1 MSTVSVVIPTYNRAE
16 LLSRAIDSVLA
27 QTYDDFE
34 LLVVDDGSTDDTE
47 AVVTAYDDD
56 RVRYLAHETNRGA
69 NPARNTGIEA
79 AEGEFVAFLDSDD
92 EWRPRKLEAQ
102 LDRLEAVEAESGDSA
117 AEPVE
122 NDEAEPDED
131 RDSSS
136 ESDDSDSDEN
146 SDSSSGSEKSDPD
159 DEWVAVYTD
168 YDVTVPGVS
177 GLIRETAASI
187 LSTDTPGE
195 RVEGGE
201 ELVGPTLADTLH
213 TGAGSTLLVRTEV
226 ARRIDGFDEELDWF
240 QDPDFLLRVLQE
252 GKLAHVPEE
261 LVVRHYSGS
270 PDADAAA
277 EAGIEFLEK
286 HNDLVWEA
294 ERQGYDVYGA
304 HDLILAKYFLRD
316 GQFLPGLSHLRRASV
331 APRQVPSLAWFAA
344 TGSRR
349 GRSGLLAVFAF
360 AVLATRRT
368 QLNDE

>member
-1 MSTVSVVIPTYNRAE
+1 MPTVSVVIPTYNRAE
-16 LLSRAIDSVLA
+16 LLTRAIDSVLA

-102 LDRLEAVEAESGDSA
+102 LDRLEEVKDESKESDSA
-117 AEPVE
+117 
-122 NDEAEPDED
+122 ED
-131 RDSSS
+131 
-136 ESDDSDSDEN
+136 
-146 SDSSSGSEKSDPD
+146 SDSSSGSESSDPD

-201 ELVGPTLADTLH
+201 DLVGPTLADTLH

-240 QDPDFLLRVLQE
+240 QDPDFLLRVLLE

-270 PDADAAA
+270 PNADAAA

-286 HNDLVWEA
+286 HNDLVWDA

-316 GQFLPGLSHLRRASV
+316 GRFLPGLSHLRRASV
-331 APRQVPSLAWFAA
+331 GPRQVPSLAWFAA

-349 GRSGLLAVFAF
+349 GRSALLAVFAF

>member
-79 AEGEFVAFLDSDD
+79 AESEFVAFLDSDD

-102 LDRLEAVEAESGDSA
+102 LDRLEEVEGES
-117 AEPVE
+117 ELE
-122 NDEAEPDED
+122 
-131 RDSSS
+131 
-136 ESDDSDSDEN
+136 ESDS
-146 SDSSSGSEKSDPD
+146 D

-240 QDPDFLLRVLQE
+240 QDPDFLLRVLLE

-331 APRQVPSLAWFAA
+331 GPRQVPSLAWFAA

-349 GRSGLLAVFAF
+349 GRSALLAVFAF